1 MAQSNG
7 LYTPDMPR
15 RWFIRLSLAV
25 LSVSVLL
32 WLASIRSLTYRSP
45 RYRGGVTIQLRAGL
59 LTVDNRGSYT
69 LPRWQWGPPVTQLEW
84 WPADSRFVNSLSGP
98 GGPSHRA
105 SFPLWIP
112 AFLAATVL
120 YLAHRSRRKSFPS
133 TP

>member
-1 MAQSNG
+1 MAESNG

-15 RWFIRLSLAV
+15 RWFIR
-25 LSVSVLL
+25 
-32 WLASIRSLTYRSP
+32 LASIRSLTYRSP

-59 LTVDNRGSYT
+59 LTVDDRGSYT

-120 YLAHRSRRKSFPS
+120 YLAHRSRRKSLT
-133 TP
+133 TPVHHSRGHTPHTP